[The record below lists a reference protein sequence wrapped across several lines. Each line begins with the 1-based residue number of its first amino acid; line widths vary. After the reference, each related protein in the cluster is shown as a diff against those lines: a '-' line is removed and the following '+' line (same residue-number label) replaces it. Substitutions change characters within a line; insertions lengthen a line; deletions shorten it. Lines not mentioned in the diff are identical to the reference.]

1 MPTPTTPVAVPAM
14 TPPPTLPV
22 RGDRT
27 NFPAQS
33 QAWTLWE
40 KAYKFPETLVLANN
54 VLANATAAY
63 DQAVVAAAQ
72 AAVAAAQATA
82 AQGSAAAAANTLAA
96 AQAALGATKWV
107 AGAYASGVCAWS
119 PANGQLYRTRAAL
132 ANSTVDPIDDPTNWF
147 SLGLMSLPIKQV
159 TNTGGAFYGA
169 ANGGLNTINE
179 ITYAGACSKQLPQT
193 PANGDVCVIVVAN
206 GRADNTLVVNPTNPI
221 PMVIGSNTV
230 TDSLTLGIPAGAV
243 TFKYFASSNVWRYM

>member
-22 RGDRT
+22 RGDRI
-27 NFPAQS
+27 NFPLQS

-40 KAYKFPETLVLANN
+40 KNYKFTETIVLANN

-72 AAVAAAQATA
+72 ASIATNQASAAL
-82 AQGSAAAAANTLAA
+82 GSAAAAANTLAA

-107 AGAYASGVCAWS
+107 GGAYDSGVCAWS

-132 ANSTVDPIDDPTNWF
+132 ANSSVDPIDDPTNWF
-147 SLGLMSLPIKQV
+147 SLGLMSLPIRQV
-159 TNTGGAFYGA
+159 TNTGGSFYGA

-179 ITYAGACSKQLPQT
+179 ITLAGACAKYLPQN
-193 PANGDVCVIVVAN
+193 PANGDVCVVVVAN
-206 GRADNTLVVNPTNPI
+206 GRADNSLVVNPTNPI
-221 PMVIGSNTV
+221 PIVIGSNTV
-230 TDSLTLGIPAGAV
+230 TDSLTLGIPPGAV

>member
-40 KAYKFPETLVLANN
+40 KAYKFPETIVLANN

-72 AAVAAAQATA
+72 AVAAQQQAL
-82 AQGSAAAAANTLAA
+82 AAANSASQS
-96 AQAALGATKWV
+96 AQALASAQAVSGATKWV
-107 AGAYASGVCAWS
+107 AGAFASGAVVWSPLNGQNYRARAAIAASAVDPANDSANWFPLLLQQSLPVVVVAVSGTTVASANIHYVITASGVNLQFPSNPNAGDLIGITNAS
-119 PANGQLYRTRAAL
+119 AVTTNTLDPNGKSFRGDTSVCVLNDLAASAIL
-132 ANSTVDPIDDPTNWF
+132 KYTTAQGW
-147 SLGLMSLPIKQV
+147 IKQ
-159 TNTGGAFYGA
+159 
-169 ANGGLNTINE
+169 
-179 ITYAGACSKQLPQT
+179 
-193 PANGDVCVIVVAN
+193 
-206 GRADNTLVVNPTNPI
+206 
-221 PMVIGSNTV
+221 
-230 TDSLTLGIPAGAV
+230 
-243 TFKYFASSNVWRYM
+243 